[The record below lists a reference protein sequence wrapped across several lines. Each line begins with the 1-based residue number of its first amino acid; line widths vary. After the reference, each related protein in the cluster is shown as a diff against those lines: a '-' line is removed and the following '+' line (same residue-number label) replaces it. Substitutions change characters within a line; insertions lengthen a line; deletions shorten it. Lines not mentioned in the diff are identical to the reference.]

1 MPQGQEIV
9 VAPFS
14 VYLADLGAAFPDVD
28 EDPDAAVWG
37 FLGDGGDKSMG
48 EDGLTIT
55 HTQTVDRHRTGGR
68 LGPAKATRSSEDL
81 MIAFDLVDMTLEV
94 YAKALSDASITTVA
108 AASGTVGVKS
118 MGIAQG
124 PVVAEF
130 AALLR
135 GDVSPYVGGFAMQ
148 YEIPR
153 VVQVASPAP
162 GYNKASMAMLRFEF
176 EALETDTGSYPFGEI
191 RVISAA
197 ALP

>member
-1 MPQGQEIV
+1 
-9 VAPFS
+9 
-14 VYLADLGAAFPDVD
+14 
-28 EDPDAAVWG
+28 
-37 FLGDGGDKSMG
+37 MG

-55 HTQTVDRHRTGGR
+55 HNQTVDRHRTAGR
-68 LGPAKATRSSEDL
+68 LGAVKATRSSEDL

-162 GYNKASMAMLRFEF
+162 GLQQSIDGDAPRFEF